1 MRVLVVEDER
11 RMCSLLETGLT
22 REGYSVAAAYTGFE
36 AVESA
41 ERDTFDLII
50 VDVRLPGLD
59 GFEVVRRLRQ
69 CRNRTPVLMLT
80 ARDAVEDRV
89 AGLDVGADD
98 YLTKPFAFEEL
109 LARARALVRRGP
121 IARITPFVVGDLS
134 LDPASHEVV
143 RRGRRILLSKTEFAL
158 LQLLMRHAGQ
168 VVRRDAI
175 IAEVWPT
182 EESVEENTLNAFI
195 SFLRRKID
203 EGRSGT
209 LIQTVRGEGYRIG
222 DPE

>member
-1 MRVLVVEDER
+1 
-11 RMCSLLETGLT
+11 
-22 REGYSVAAAYTGFE
+22 
-36 AVESA
+36 
-41 ERDTFDLII
+41 
-50 VDVRLPGLD
+50 
-59 GFEVVRRLRQ
+59 
-69 CRNRTPVLMLT
+69 
-80 ARDAVEDRV
+80 AVEDRV

-134 LDPASHEVV
+134 LDPASHEVI
-143 RRGRRILLSKTEFAL
+143 RGGRRILLSKTEFAL
-158 LQLLMRHAGQ
+158 LQLLMRRAGQ

-182 EESVEENTLNAFI
+182 EASVEENTLSAFI

-203 EGRSGT
+203 EGHAET
-209 LIQTVRGEGYRIG
+209 LIQTVRGEGYRMG